1 MRKLLKG
8 GYVEELKKAL
18 LKKALGFSSD
28 EIVEEYSLDES
39 GNSVLN
45 KRKVTK
51 KYNPPDISA
60 MKLLLEKEELTDD
73 KLSQM
78 TLSEL
83 KKEKKRLLKQ
93 LKEEEK
99 SES

>member
-1 MRKLLKG
+1 M
-8 GYVEELKKAL
+8 
-18 LKKALGFSSD
+18 
-28 EIVEEYSLDES
+28 
-39 GNSVLN
+39 LN

-60 MKLLLEKEELTDD
+60 MKLLLEKEDLTDD

>member
-1 MRKLLKG
+1 M
-8 GYVEELKKAL
+8 EEIQKAL

-28 EIVEEYSLDES
+28 EVVEEYSLDEN

-60 MKLLLEKEELTDD
+60 MKILLEKENFSDD
-73 KLSQM
+73 SLSHM
-78 TLSEL
+78 TLAEL

-93 LKEEEK
+93 LKEEED

>member
-1 MRKLLKG
+1 M
-8 GYVEELKKAL
+8 EDLKKAL

-39 GNSVLN
+39 GNSILN

-60 MKLLLEKEELTDD
+60 MKILLEKEDLTDD
-73 KLSQM
+73 KLSHM

-83 KKEKKRLLKQ
+83 KKEKRRLLKQ
-93 LKEEEK
+93 LKEEEEQ

>member
-1 MRKLLKG
+1 M
-8 GYVEELKKAL
+8 EEIKKAL

-28 EIVEEYSLDES
+28 EVVEEYSLDEN

-60 MKLLLEKEELTDD
+60 MKILLEKENFSDD
-73 KLSQM
+73 SLSHM
-78 TLSEL
+78 TLAEL
-83 KKEKKRLLKQ
+83 KKEKKQLLKQ
-93 LKEEEK
+93 LKEEED

>member
-18 LKKALGFSSD
+18 LKKALGFSID

-60 MKLLLEKEELTDD
+60 MKLLLEKEDLTDD

>member
-1 MRKLLKG
+1 M
-8 GYVEELKKAL
+8 EEIKKAL
-18 LKKALGFSSD
+18 LKKALGFSCD
-28 EIVEEYSLDES
+28 EVVEEYSLDEN

-60 MKLLLEKEELTDD
+60 MKMLMEKENFSDES
-73 KLSQM
+73 LSHM
-78 TLSEL
+78 TLAEL

-93 LKEEEK
+93 LKEEEE

>member
-1 MRKLLKG
+1 M
-8 GYVEELKKAL
+8 EDLKKAL

-39 GNSVLN
+39 GNSILN

-60 MKLLLEKEELTDD
+60 MKILLEKEDLTDD

>member
-1 MRKLLKG
+1 M
-8 GYVEELKKAL
+8 EEIQKAL

-28 EIVEEYSLDES
+28 EVVEEYSLDEN

-60 MKLLLEKEELTDD
+60 MKILLEKENFSDD
-73 KLSQM
+73 SLSHM
-78 TLSEL
+78 TLAEL

-93 LKEEEK
+93 LKEEEE

>member
-60 MKLLLEKEELTDD
+60 MKLLLEKEDLTDN

>member
-60 MKLLLEKEELTDD
+60 MKLLLEKEDLTDD

-83 KKEKKRLLKQ
+83 KKEKKRLLKE

>member
-1 MRKLLKG
+1 M
-8 GYVEELKKAL
+8 EEIKKAL

-28 EIVEEYSLDES
+28 EVVEEYSLDEN

-60 MKLLLEKEELTDD
+60 MKILLEKENFSDD
-73 KLSQM
+73 SLSHM
-78 TLSEL
+78 TLAEL
-83 KKEKKRLLKQ
+83 KKEKKRILKK
-93 LKEEEK
+93 LKEEED

>member
-1 MRKLLKG
+1 M
-8 GYVEELKKAL
+8 EEIKKAL

-28 EIVEEYSLDES
+28 EVVEEYSLDEN
-39 GNSVLN
+39 GNSILN

-60 MKLLLEKEELTDD
+60 MKILLEKENLSDD
-73 KLSQM
+73 TLSHM
-78 TLSEL
+78 TLAEL
-83 KKEKKRLLKQ
+83 KKEKRRLLKQ
-93 LKEEEK
+93 LKEEDE

>member
-1 MRKLLKG
+1 M
-8 GYVEELKKAL
+8 EEIKKAL

-28 EIVEEYSLDES
+28 EVVEEYSLDEN

-60 MKLLLEKEELTDD
+60 MKILLEKENFSDD
-73 KLSQM
+73 SLSHM
-78 TLSEL
+78 TLAEL

-93 LKEEEK
+93 LKEEED

>member
-60 MKLLLEKEELTDD
+60 MKLLLEKEDLTDD

>member
-1 MRKLLKG
+1 M
-8 GYVEELKKAL
+8 EELKKAL

-60 MKLLLEKEELTDD
+60 MKLLLEKEDLTDD

>member
-1 MRKLLKG
+1 M
-8 GYVEELKKAL
+8 EDLKKAL

-45 KRKVTK
+45 KRKVTT

-60 MKLLLEKEELTDD
+60 MKILLENEDLTDD
-73 KLSQM
+73 KLSHM
-78 TLSEL
+78 TLAEL
-83 KKEKKRLLKQ
+83 KKEKRRLLKQ

>member
-1 MRKLLKG
+1 M
-8 GYVEELKKAL
+8 EEIQKAL

-28 EIVEEYSLDES
+28 EVVEEYSLDEN

-60 MKLLLEKEELTDD
+60 MKILLEKENFSDD
-73 KLSQM
+73 SLSHM
-78 TLSEL
+78 TLAEL

-93 LKEEEK
+93 LKEEEN

>member
-60 MKLLLEKEELTDD
+60 MKILLEKEDLTED

-83 KKEKKRLLKQ
+83 KKEKKKLLKQ
-93 LKEEEK
+93 LKEEK
-99 SES
+99 KNES